1 MCCCL
6 FSDKDSRI
14 PMRHFRIC
22 LTILALCLLLLQ
34 TGCVVTAVGLAAAGV
49 ATAKQTM
56 EDVVE
61 RSYPQPYWCVYRAT
75 HAALREMSINVD
87 NIAPEEKGDLFTA
100 KTTDYPVTIELIR
113 ITDNVTKV
121 RVDAGKNIFQQDQ
134 ATATAVADAIH
145 DIIERNLQ
153 AGMVMPPPPP
163 CATVSSAKQP
173 EACPPANTGLSSDP
187 KKPETEKQHHLTT
200 TKD

>member
-22 LTILALCLLLLQ
+22 LTILTLCLLLLQ

-75 HAALREMSINVD
+75 HAALREMAINVD
-87 NIAPEEKGDLFTA
+87 NIAPEEKGDIFTA
-100 KTTDYPVTIELIR
+100 KTTDYPVIIELTR

-163 CATVSSAKQP
+163 CTTVSSTQQP
-173 EACPPANTGLSSDP
+173 GTCPPANSEQNNTESQKSHSD
-187 KKPETEKQHHLTT
+187 KQHHLISN
-200 TKD
+200 D